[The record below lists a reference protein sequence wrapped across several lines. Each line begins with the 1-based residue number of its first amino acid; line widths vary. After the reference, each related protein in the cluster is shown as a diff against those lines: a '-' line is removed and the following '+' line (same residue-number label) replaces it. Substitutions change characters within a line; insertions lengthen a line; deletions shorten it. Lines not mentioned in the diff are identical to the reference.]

1 MEEVGG
7 AGQQVQ
13 GENGDGCSGWEEGGG
28 GVPPDSRTAC
38 GVCETKRAT
47 VWCEKCHNWYHSK
60 CIPGLDWKDTRSI
73 WCPECLDESNREE
86 EGQRGRCSLCSQEVW
101 GGGSA
106 WHVLSS
112 CSNAVLTAHRARL
125 TAQFL
130 TAAKEVS
137 EDMAVGGGL

>member
-1 MEEVGG
+1 MHPG
-7 AGQQVQ
+7 
-13 GENGDGCSGWEEGGG
+13 SRLEGHA
-28 GVPPDSRTAC
+28 VDL
-38 GVCETKRAT
+38 V
-47 VWCEKCHNWYHSK
+47 
-60 CIPGLDWKDTRSI
+60 
-73 WCPECLDESNREE
+73 CPECSLDEANREE

-137 EDMAVGGGL
+137 EDMAVGGGM